1 MATQKKKSKGSRPRD
16 IWSQILEANKQ
27 QKRKDG
33 DGKADM
39 NVLVVGSK
47 GAGKS
52 SLVARFLNPDDQDT
66 AKPTMGLDY
75 LFARRTAQGEKQVA
89 HIWELG
95 GGEDQ
100 ASLMDAVI
108 TPENLRN
115 FVCIVCVDLSQPST
129 VLDSLVFWLDRVRKR
144 IDNCL
149 RVMSE
154 KKSTLPDR
162 LRDRARKDFGADH
175 PDAELVNLCPTP
187 ILITATKFETFQNKD
202 AELRKIMG
210 RTLRFLAHVNGASL
224 YYSSCREKALVSQY
238 RSVLNHYLFGGQST
252 AVSRVIVDHSKPL
265 CVRAGTDQIA
275 GIGAPPRSNIQSTEP
290 VTPLDLYKHAFTSCF
305 PPQPKK
311 SDADLLAEDGAKH
324 AEPAVDAMRDE
335 KAELLRRYRAESAS
349 EKAQR

>member
-1 MATQKKKSKGSRPRD
+1 
-16 IWSQILEANKQ
+16 
-27 QKRKDG
+27 
-33 DGKADM
+33 
-39 NVLVVGSK
+39 
-47 GAGKS
+47 
-52 SLVARFLNPDDQDT
+52 
-66 AKPTMGLDY
+66 
-75 LFARRTAQGEKQVA
+75 
-89 HIWELG
+89 
-95 GGEDQ
+95 
-100 ASLMDAVI
+100 
-108 TPENLRN
+108 
-115 FVCIVCVDLSQPST
+115 

-275 GIGAPPRSNIQSTEP
+275 GIGAPPRSNIQVRRLHLCLPRAKCADARTFSALRPCARALLPTLSSLIQGPASPGLHRCQQLLWEHAAGLSHAHARVCSVFSQTQSTEP

-311 SDADLLAEDGAKH
+311 SDAVRPTPSTTAPYVLCTAECSGMHRICWLKTGRSTLNLLWTPCVMRRLSCSDAT
-324 AEPAVDAMRDE
+324 EPNPH
-335 KAELLRRYRAESAS
+335 LRRRSAEVAVHVLDL
-349 EKAQR
+349 QRD